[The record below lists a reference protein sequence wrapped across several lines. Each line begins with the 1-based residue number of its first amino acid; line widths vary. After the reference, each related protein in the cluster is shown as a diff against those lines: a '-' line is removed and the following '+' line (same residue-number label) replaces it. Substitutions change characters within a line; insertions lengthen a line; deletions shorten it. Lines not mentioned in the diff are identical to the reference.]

1 MSERFEKLIE
11 SMEKM
16 KEVQRM
22 QYDYFKFLITLC
34 GSGFLI
40 MIAFFEKVFEKPDC
54 VILAV
59 ISILSFALCILGS
72 VLALPVTGNI
82 ILYMT
87 NIQIISARQIIS
99 TGPTKESEEEAK
111 KMEEETKKSL
121 EEAND
126 LLNKINRQL
135 DKIKRFDW
143 WTKITFLI
151 GMLTL
156 LFFIVI
162 NFLSR

>member
-1 MSERFEKLIE
+1 MSERLKELNECMEKL
-11 SMEKM
+11 
-16 KEVQRM
+16 KEVQRL

-40 MIAFFEKVFEKPDC
+40 MIAFIEKVFEKPDC
-54 VILAV
+54 VILAI
-59 ISILSFALCILGS
+59 ISVLSFAFCILGS

-87 NIQIISARQIIS
+87 NIQMISMRQIIL
-99 TGPTKESEEEAK
+99 TGPKKESEEEAK
-111 KMEEETKKSL
+111 KRE

-126 LLNKINRQL
+126 LLNKIHKQL
-135 DKIKRFDW
+135 NNIKRFDW
-143 WTKITFLI
+143 WTKNSFLI
-151 GMLTL
+151 GMFTS

-162 NFLSR
+162 NFVSR